1 MPPTNKAKPHSEY
14 KYWKERLESAQAELI
29 RLQELVEQ
37 GQRRP
42 SNPHL
47 IETWK
52 KSIVHWKQV
61 ESEARTRLAR
71 LAAPADEN
79 NAKPPPRSSNQSG
92 GASQRAHPRP
102 DTRRRS

>member
-1 MPPTNKAKPHSEY
+1 MPPTHKAKPHAEF
-14 KYWKERLESAQAELI
+14 KYWKERLESAQAERV

-37 GQRRP
+37 GQTHP

-52 KSIVHWKQV
+52 KSIVHWRQV

-71 LAAPADEN
+71 LDPAGEN
-79 NAKPPPRSSNQSG
+79 DHEPLPRPSNQPG